1 MHRLLVAALA
11 VLWTFV
17 AGYAAAQSAP
27 VVLRA
32 DRVLDGRGK
41 VLTNARVVVQ
51 DGRIRTV
58 ESDSVAR
65 RSPEGEGGYDL
76 RGLTLMPG
84 WIDTHVHITNHF
96 GRDGRA
102 STPGETPAEAMLY
115 AAENAWVTLIGG
127 FTTVQSI
134 GAAAD
139 KTLRDAIARGRL
151 PGPRI
156 LTSLEWI
163 TGGTPDEIRAAVRA
177 RKEAGA
183 DLVKIFASRSSREG
197 GGRTLDDAQL
207 QAGCDEAKRAG
218 MRTVVHAHSTDSID
232 AAIRAGC
239 YQVTHGTGSTDQTMK
254 MMVERGMFLEPQF
267 LVTHNYLENK
277 SRFLGIGNY
286 TEEGFAFMQKNMPI
300 KTAMITK
307 AVRVPGLKVVFG
319 TDAVAGA
326 HGRNAEEFIYRVRD
340 AKQPPMDAIV
350 SATSRAA
357 ESLGLQDQIGAI
369 APGFEAD
376 VIAVEGD
383 PLTDITAVRR
393 VVFVMKGGVVYKNS
407 VVVRS
412 PSSVVRRSP

>member
-1 MHRLLVAALA
+1 MKGSFALLLA
-11 VLWTFV
+11 VIW
-17 AGYAAAQSAP
+17 AGWAGQAFAQTVP

-32 DRVLDGRGK
+32 DTVLDGRGK
-41 VLTNARVVVQ
+41 VMTNVRIVVQ
-51 DGRIRTV
+51 NGRIRGI
-58 ESDSVAR
+58 DS
-65 RSPEGEGGYDL
+65 SPGSTTYDL
-76 RGLTLMPG
+76 RGLTVMPG
-84 WIDTHVHITNHF
+84 WIDTHVHIMNHF

-102 STPGETPAEAMLY
+102 STPGETPVEAMLF
-115 AAENAWVTLIGG
+115 AAENAWATLMGG

-134 GAAAD
+134 GAAGD
-139 KTLRDAIARGRL
+139 KDLRDAIARGRL

-163 TGGTPDEIRAAVRA
+163 TGGTPDDIRAAVRK
-177 RKEAGA
+177 RKDAGA
-183 DLVKIFASRSSREG
+183 DLIKIFASRSSREG

-207 QAGCDEAKRAG
+207 QAGCDEAKRVS

-239 YQVTHGTGSTDQTMK
+239 DAVTHGTGSTDEILKRMTD
-254 MMVERGMFLEPQF
+254 RGMFLEPQF
-267 LVTHNYLENK
+267 LVTYNYLENK
-277 SRFLGIGNY
+277 ARFLGIGNY
-286 TEEGFAFMQKNMPI
+286 TEEGFAFMQKNIPI

-357 ESLGLQDQIGAI
+357 EALRLQDRVGAI
-369 APGFEAD
+369 APGLEAD
-376 VIAVEGD
+376 IIAVDGD

-393 VVFVMKGGVVYKNS
+393 VVFVMKGGIVYKNET
-407 VVVRS
+407 RPRP
-412 PSSVVRRSP
+412 PS

>member
-1 MHRLLVAALA
+1 MNRLLTTAVVALWMLA
-11 VLWTFV
+11 
-17 AGYAAAQSAP
+17 AGPAAAQPAP
-27 VVLRA
+27 VVLQT
-32 DRVLDGRGK
+32 DTLIDGRGK
-41 VLTNARVVVQ
+41 VLKNVRVTVQ
-51 DGRIRTV
+51 DGRIRAI
-58 ESDSVAR
+58 DS
-65 RSPEGEGGYDL
+65 SPGSSTYDL
-76 RGLTLMPG
+76 RGLTVMPG
-84 WIDTHVHITNHF
+84 WIDTHVHIMNHF

-115 AAENAWVTLIGG
+115 AAENAWVTLLGG

-134 GAAAD
+134 GAAGD
-139 KTLRDAIARGRL
+139 RELRDAIALGKL

-163 TGGTPDEIRAAVRA
+163 TGGTPDDIRAAVRK

-183 DLVKIFASRSSREG
+183 DLIKIFASRSSREG

-207 QAGCDEAKRAG
+207 QAGCDEATRIG
-218 MRTVVHAHSTDSID
+218 LRSIVHAHSTDSID

-239 YQVTHGTGSTDQTMK
+239 YAVTHGTGSTDQTMK

-277 SRFLGIGNY
+277 RRFLGIGNY

-307 AVRVPGLKVVFG
+307 AVRMPGLKVVFG

-357 ESLGLQDQIGAI
+357 ESLGLQYQIGAI

-376 VIAVEGD
+376 IIAVDGD
-383 PLTDITAVRR
+383 PLADITAVRR
-393 VVFVMKGGVVYKNS
+393 VVFVMKGGQVYKYIP
-407 VVVRS
+407 VVRGS
-412 PSSVVRRSP
+412 